1 MLEVKNLCAGFGAHQ
16 VLKNVSFSLTPHKLT
31 AVVGKNG
38 CGKSTLC
45 AAIGQQLHYTGEILF
60 RGQNI
65 TLMHPSERAK
75 AISIL
80 PQMLTSP
87 RITVQE
93 LVMFGRAPYLD
104 FGKRPQK
111 QDTEAVAKA
120 LSAMKLEHMAGRFVS
135 SLSGGERQRAYL
147 AMILAQETRL
157 IVLDEPTTYLDLAYE
172 TSFLTTLS
180 ELKTRHK
187 KTLMVVMHNLSQA
200 VRHADNLVVLSGGA
214 VAFSGSVEACLEQ
227 RVLEDVFGVKKHI
240 FYEGGQQFVVFTA

>member
-1 MLEVKNLCAGFGAHQ
+1 MLEVKNLCAGFGARK
-16 VLKNVSFSLTPHKLT
+16 VLNNVGFSLTPHKLT

-45 AAIGQQLHYTGEILF
+45 AAIGQQLRYTGEILF
-60 RGQNI
+60 RGRNV
-65 TLMHPSERAK
+65 TLMNPGERAR

-80 PQMLTSP
+80 PQMLESP
-87 RITVQE
+87 RITVRE

-104 FGKRPQK
+104 FGKRPQQ
-111 QDTEAVAKA
+111 QDYAAVEGAI
-120 LSAMKLEHMAGRFVS
+120 SAMQLENMAGRFVS

-172 TSFLTTLS
+172 TAFLTTLC

-200 VRHADNLVVLSGGA
+200 VRHADNLVVLSGGT
-214 VAFSGSVEACLEQ
+214 VAFSGSVAACLEQ
-227 RVLEDVFGVKKHI
+227 NVLEEVFGVKKHV
-240 FYEGGQQFVVFTA
+240 FYENGEPFVVFTA